1 MRLIS
6 VTDTEEEEV
15 WWKGFVAQ
23 VMLSSVQF
31 SRSVMSD
38 YLRLHGLQQ
47 ASLSITNSWSLPKLM
62 SIESVSIQQI
72 MLPPITIPPFRVL

>member
-1 MRLIS
+1 MRLVS

-38 YLRLHGLQQ
+38 
-47 ASLSITNSWSLPKLM
+47 SL
-62 SIESVSIQQI
+62 
-72 MLPPITIPPFRVL
+72 